1 MANYYLDSKAIQPP
15 IDIGTDPEKRAMFS
29 CNFRF
34 RTKHVLEGLFESDI
48 VTLCTSEVPY
58 LTANPGRL
66 FYGSRATI
74 PTGTGPFVLIK
85 ATGGTESSFT
95 HDNRSSDPLTCQ
107 ITVYG
112 ASYDGAKSLADT
124 IHKKLNGRRNF
135 SV

>member
-1 MANYYLDSKAIQPP
+1 MTNYYLDSKAIQPP

-34 RTKHVLEGLFESDI
+34 RTKHQLEGLFESDL

-58 LTANPGRL
+58 LTANPSRL
-66 FYGSRATI
+66 FYGSRVTI

-85 ATGGTESSFT
+85 ATGGMESSFT

-107 ITVYG
+107 VTVYG
-112 ASYDGAKSLADT
+112 SSYNDAKSLADT
-124 IHKKLNGRRNF
+124 IYKKLNGRRNF